1 MMCKYFLPFHMLL
14 FLSVDCVL
22 WCIDIFNFD
31 DQVIWFLFCFLGF
44 WCHIQ
49 EIIPESSVW
58 GFSPIFSSKCFI
70 VLGLTFLGLTFHA
83 FLGNFCM
90 WCKIRV
96 PLHSFACSYSYFPA
110 QSVEKTVLSPLN
122 GLGTL
127 VRNHL
132 ALFMRVCLWALFAA
146 PLVPMSVFIPVA
158 YCFDY
163 CSCVMFQNQEV
174 WDLQL
179 CSSRLSWLLRVLRI
193 PYKFKD
199 GFFYFQKKK
208 TCCLEFDRNCIK
220 SVDSFE

>member
-96 PLHSFACSYSYFPA
+96 PLHSFACGYSYFPA

-122 GLGTL
+122 GFGTIVENQL
-127 VRNHL
+127 TISVRVYFWILNSISL
-132 ALFMRVCLWALFAA
+132 ICL
-146 PLVPMSVFIPVA
+146 SVFMTVPHHHH
-158 YCFDY
+158 YN
-163 CSCVMFQNQEV
+163 S
-174 WDLQL
+174 L
-179 CSSRLSWLLRVLRI
+179 
-193 PYKFKD
+193 KFKISVYLPTL
-199 GFFYFQKKK
+199 FLRLFLLFWVYFHMNFRIG
-208 TCCLEFDRNCIK
+208 L
-220 SVDSFE
+220 